1 MERFE
6 WNIDK
11 KQNLIFLG
19 TKGYCS
25 RKNIWKQV
33 IVDKIIPSASG
44 VYGETVT
51 HCIGLE
57 IVTMSDLFRTKCQL
71 VTFCIE

>member
-1 MERFE
+1 MNETFIE
-6 WNIDK
+6 K
-11 KQNLIFLG
+11 
-19 TKGYCS
+19 S
-25 RKNIWKQV
+25 RISFSSEQSSTVHEKNIWKQV
-33 IVDKIIPSASG
+33 IVDKIVPSASG